1 MACLRTTTVNGHCFT
16 NGNTCQDNV
25 GFGCKSFQNINS
37 TSRYN
42 VAVGYCA
49 LAGTAS
55 HCKMFNVAVGY
66 KALVTNSTVCN
77 AVAVGY
83 NTQVST
89 HGVSVGSSA
98 NALADG
104 VSIGASAYSGPSGV
118 AVGYRSNAPTNGVA
132 LGFCARSS
140 ACGVAIGFCADN
152 QGDCAT
158 TIGYKAAASKCA
170 TAIGYGSYASLCSIV
185 IGRVSTSNS
194 YQNVINIGSSYGS
207 AAKNRISWNMTFGGD
222 NVIYRA
228 WDVLSDCRDKTNVRP
243 LEYNMGLPLV
253 RNINPITFKWDRR
266 DIYVVK
272 CGFEKGVKDDTLREN
287 GLNVGV
293 LAQELKQTIEVL
305 NLDMN
310 VVKYNEMYDR
320 FSITDTQLFPSVVKS
335 IQQLNDR
342 MESVKDRIETL
353 ELI

>member
-25 GFGCKSFQNINS
+25 GFGCRSFQNINS

-55 HCKMFNVAVGY
+55 HCKMFTVGVGY
-66 KALVTNSTVCN
+66 KALATNSTVCN

-89 HGVSVGSSA
+89 HGVSVGASA
-98 NALADG
+98 NASADG

-132 LGFCARSS
+132 LGFCARSL

-158 TIGYKAAASKCA
+158 SIGHKAAAAKCS
-170 TAIGYGSYASLCSIV
+170 TVIGYGSYASLCSIV
-185 IGRVSTSNS
+185 IGRNSTSNG
-194 YQNVINIGSSYGS
+194 YTNVINIGSGYGS
-207 AAKNRISWNMTFGGD
+207 AKNNRISWNMNFGGD
-222 NVIYRA
+222 NVIYRE

-266 DIYVVK
+266 DLYVSK

-293 LAQELKQTIEVL
+293 LAQELKQTIEDL
-305 NLDMN
+305 NLDMD
-310 VVKYNEMYDR
+310 VVRDNEMHDR
-320 FSITDTQLFPSVVKS
+320 FSITDTQLFPSVIKS

-353 ELI
+353 EQI